1 MDYQEFNS
9 LSKSI
14 KGEFQKIFKELNKS
28 ENTVN
33 GFNSRLETAK
43 VQICASESLKIFK
56 LKNTRTKFTMENT
69 EKILRGIWDILK
81 TSSICVT
88 EIPKMRRERSKTNL

>member
-33 GFNSRLETAK
+33 GFNSRLETTK

-56 LKNTRTKFTMENT
+56 LKNTHKIYNGKYRKDLKRHLGHIEN
-69 EKILRGIWDILK
+69 IQYM
-81 TSSICVT
+81 CH
-88 EIPKMRRERSKTNL
+88 